1 MQVEKCE
8 NGLFKV
14 TLKNV
19 SQPFYVENYNLAI
32 EIAMKLGENNA

>member
-1 MQVEKCE
+1 MHVEKCE

-14 TLKNV
+14 TLKNI
-19 SQPFYVENYNLAI
+19 SQPFYVENHDLAI

>member
-1 MQVEKCE
+1 MNVVKCE

-14 TLKNV
+14 TLNNL

-32 EIAMKLGENNA
+32 EIAIKLGEKNA

>member
-1 MQVEKCE
+1 MHVVKCE

-19 SQPFYVENYNLAI
+19 SEPFYVENYNLAI
-32 EIAMKLGENNA
+32 EIAMKLGEKNA